1 MKSSEPSSRSLAKR
15 AQITGAA
22 RTLFLTKGFAGT
34 SMEAIADEAG
44 VSKQTLYRHF
54 ETKVDLLGAVVT
66 SELMHLSQRA
76 RLPASVEDPTR
87 LRSVLLQFSNALVKT
102 VLRPETLALIHLL
115 VGEMFQIPSLRDSLV
130 EQVPAGW
137 FDQLG
142 HVASRRA

>member
-1 MKSSEPSSRSLAKR
+1 
-15 AQITGAA
+15 
-22 RTLFLTKGFAGT
+22 
-34 SMEAIADEAG
+34 MEAIADEAG